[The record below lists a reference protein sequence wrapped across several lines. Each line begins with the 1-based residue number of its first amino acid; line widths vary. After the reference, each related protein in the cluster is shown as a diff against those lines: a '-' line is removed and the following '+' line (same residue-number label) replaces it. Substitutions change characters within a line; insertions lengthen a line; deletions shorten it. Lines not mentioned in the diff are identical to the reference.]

1 MVQERRSENSVT
13 KIHNIL
19 PGIKVCL
26 IKEVTFP
33 KQFNDALAL
42 GYDGVSCSIYESTL
56 TLDEVKRAHTN
67 GLIVH
72 IWTCDTNAELI
83 KAYAL
88 KPDFIQTDNLDA
100 INIVLNN

>member
-72 IWTCDTNAELI
+72 LWTCDTNAELI
-83 KAYAL
+83 KAYSL
-88 KPDFIQTDNLDA
+88 KPDFIQTDNPDA
-100 INIVLNN
+100 INVVLNN